1 MSFEIKLA
9 DLIKNQKRQNIAT
22 QSKLFRKQSVLTKL
36 KLAKAKLIR
45 DNTAKNTYNPAKITV
60 NSIIPIKW
68 PFLN

>member
-22 QSKLFRKQSVLTKL
+22 QSKLFRKQSVLKKL

-45 DNTAKNTYNPAKITV
+45 DNTAKNTIQLK
-60 NSIIPIKW
+60 
-68 PFLN
+68 L